1 MKKKRKIFR
10 TAEERAAW
18 EAEGE
23 RVLKLLHERMRLIE
37 LAFARLGRKL
47 GRGAATEGATC

>member
-1 MKKKRKIFR
+1 MKKRRKIFQ

-23 RVLKLLHERMRLIE
+23 RVLRLLHERMRLIE
-37 LAFARLGRKL
+37 LEFARMGKKL
-47 GRGAATEGATC
+47 P